1 MEIKIKEGII
11 LNYIDKYK
19 SWLKED
25 YFDKDTKEELLSI
38 KDNAKEIE
46 DRFYTDLSFGTAG
59 LRGKIGAGTNRMN
72 KYTVSLATQGLA
84 DTIAGFG
91 EEAKKMGVAIAYDVR
106 HYSKDFAAEAS
117 LVLAANGIKVYLF
130 EDIAPTPELS
140 FAIRRLKT
148 LSGIV
153 ITASHNPKD
162 YNGYKVYWE
171 DGAQILDK
179 IAIPITEEIN
189 NIKDFK
195 EIKFISEEE
204 ALEKGF
210 LNIIGKEIDDEYID
224 KVKSLSIRD
233 DIDKN
238 IKIVYTPLNGT
249 GNIPVR
255 RVLKERGFTNV
266 VVVPEQENPDPDF
279 TTVGYPNP
287 EDIKAF
293 EYAKRLGEK
302 EVADLL
308 LATDPDCDRL
318 AVMARN
324 KEGEFT
330 ALNGNQ
336 TGAVL
341 IKYLVESKV
350 EKGTLPEKPMIIKSV
365 VTGDMGKVIGEK
377 YGVTTFESLTG
388 FKNICGKEMEMNKK
402 GYNFIF
408 GYEESIGYTAGDFV
422 KDKDAVIAAMFLCE
436 AAAYYKTQGK
446 TLIDVLN
453 EIYKEFGYYREKLIS
468 LILEGVEGQ
477 KRIGRMMDVYRKEF
491 PKVIGDVK
499 LVKYID
505 INEGK
510 EINLISGEE
519 KPIEFP
525 KSNVLK
531 FILEDGSWYAVR
543 PSGTEPKI
551 KIYLYSKGST
561 LKDSENKLK
570 IMEKTI
576 MENLIQ

>member
-1 MEIKIKEGII
+1 MNYMRIYNEW
-11 LNYIDKYK
+11 LNN
-19 SWLKED
+19 D
-25 YFDKDTKEELLSI
+25 YFDDATKEELKSI
-38 KDNAKEIE
+38 KDNPKEIE
-46 DRFYTDLSFGTAG
+46 DRFYKNLEFGTAG
-59 LRGKIGAGTNRMN
+59 LRGKIAAGTNRMN
-72 KYTVSLATQGLA
+72 KYIIAKVTQGLA
-84 DTIAGFG
+84 NFIAKQGK
-91 EEAKKMGVAIAYDVR
+91 EVMNRGVAIAYDCR
-106 HYSKDFAAEAS
+106 HYSDVFAKTAA
-117 LVLAANGIKVYLF
+117 LVLAANGIKAYLF
-130 EDIAPTPELS
+130 EDLRPTPELS
-140 FAIRRLKT
+140 YTVRRLNT
-148 LSGIV
+148 ISGIV
-153 ITASHNPKD
+153 VTASHNPKD

-179 IAIPITEEIN
+179 IAKPVTEEIN
-189 NIKDFK
+189 NIKNFK
-195 EIKFISEEE
+195 EIKSISEEE
-204 ALEKGF
+204 ALEKG
-210 LNIIGKEIDDEYID
+210 LLEILGKEIDDEYIE
-224 KVKSLSIRD
+224 KVKALSIRN
-233 DIDKN
+233 DIDED

-255 RVLKERGFTNV
+255 RVLRERRFTNV
-266 VVVPEQENPDPDF
+266 IVVPEQENPDPDF

-302 EVADLL
+302 ERADLL

-324 KEGEFT
+324 NRGEFV

-350 EKGTLPEKPMIIKSV
+350 EKGTLPEKPMIVKSV
-365 VTGDMGKVIGEK
+365 VTGDMGKVVGEK

-422 KDKDAVIAAMFLCE
+422 KDKDGVISAMFLCE

-453 EIYKEFGYYREKLIS
+453 DMYNEFGYYRENLIS

-477 KRIGRMMDVYRKEF
+477 RRIGRMMEAYRNEF
-491 PKVIGDVK
+491 LKIIGDNK
-499 LVKYID
+499 LIKYID
-505 INEGK
+505 IDKGK
-510 EINLISGEE
+510 EIDFITREE
-519 KPIEFP
+519 KSVEFP

-531 FILEDGSWYAVR
+531 FILEDGSWYAIR

-551 KIYLYSKGST
+551 KIYLYSKGHT
-561 LKDSENKLK
+561 LKDSEDKLK

-576 MENLIQ
+576 MEKLNSVE

>member
-1 MEIKIKEGII
+1 MNYMRIYNEW
-11 LNYIDKYK
+11 LNN
-19 SWLKED
+19 D
-25 YFDKDTKEELLSI
+25 YFDDATKEELKSI
-38 KDNAKEIE
+38 KDNPKEIE
-46 DRFYTDLSFGTAG
+46 DRFYKNLEFGTAG
-59 LRGKIGAGTNRMN
+59 LRGKIAAGTNRMN
-72 KYTVSLATQGLA
+72 KYIIAKVTQGLA
-84 DTIAGFG
+84 NFIAKQG
-91 EEAKKMGVAIAYDVR
+91 KDVMNRGVAIAYDCR
-106 HYSKDFAAEAS
+106 HYSDVFAKTAA
-117 LVLAANGIKVYLF
+117 LVLAANGIKAYLF
-130 EDIAPTPELS
+130 EDLRPTPELS
-140 FAIRRLKT
+140 YTVRRLNT
-148 LSGIV
+148 ISGIV
-153 ITASHNPKD
+153 VTASHNPKD

-179 IAIPITEEIN
+179 IAKPVTEEIN
-189 NIKDFK
+189 NIKNFK
-195 EIKFISEEE
+195 EIKSISEEE
-204 ALEKGF
+204 ALEKG
-210 LNIIGKEIDDEYID
+210 LLEILGKEIDDEYIE
-224 KVKSLSIRD
+224 KVKALSIRN
-233 DIDKN
+233 DIDKD

-255 RVLKERGFTNV
+255 RVLRERRFTNV
-266 VVVPEQENPDPDF
+266 IVVPEQENPDPDF

-302 EVADLL
+302 ERADLL

-324 KEGEFT
+324 NRGEFV

-350 EKGTLPEKPMIIKSV
+350 EKGTLPEKPMIVKSV
-365 VTGDMGKVIGEK
+365 VTGDMGKVVGEK

-422 KDKDAVIAAMFLCE
+422 KDKDGVISAMFLCE

-453 EIYKEFGYYREKLIS
+453 DMYNEFGYYRENLIS

-477 KRIGRMMDVYRKEF
+477 RRIGRMMEAYRNEF
-491 PKVIGDVK
+491 PKIIGDNK
-499 LVKYID
+499 LIKYID
-505 INEGK
+505 IDKGK
-510 EINLISGEE
+510 EIDFITREE
-519 KPIEFP
+519 KSVEFP

-531 FILEDGSWYAVR
+531 FILEDGSWYAIR

-551 KIYLYSKGST
+551 KIYLYSKGHT
-561 LKDSENKLK
+561 LKDSEDKLK

-576 MENLIQ
+576 MEKLNSVE

>member
-1 MEIKIKEGII
+1 MNYMRIYNEW
-11 LNYIDKYK
+11 LNN
-19 SWLKED
+19 D
-25 YFDKDTKEELLSI
+25 YFDDATKEELKSI
-38 KDNAKEIE
+38 KDNPKEIE
-46 DRFYTDLSFGTAG
+46 DRFYKNLEFGTAG
-59 LRGKIGAGTNRMN
+59 LRGKIAAGTNRMN
-72 KYTVSLATQGLA
+72 KYIIAKVTQGLA
-84 DTIAGFG
+84 NFIVKQGK
-91 EEAKKMGVAIAYDVR
+91 EVMNRGVAIAYDCR
-106 HYSKDFAAEAS
+106 HYSDVFAKTAA
-117 LVLAANGIKVYLF
+117 LVLAANGIKAYLF
-130 EDIAPTPELS
+130 EDLRPTPELS
-140 FAIRRLKT
+140 YTVRRLNT
-148 LSGIV
+148 ISGIV
-153 ITASHNPKD
+153 VTASHNPKD

-179 IAIPITEEIN
+179 IAKPVTEEIN
-189 NIKDFK
+189 NIKNFK
-195 EIKFISEEE
+195 EIKSISEEE
-204 ALEKGF
+204 ALEKG
-210 LNIIGKEIDDEYID
+210 LLEILGKEIDDEYIE
-224 KVKSLSIRD
+224 KVKALSIRN
-233 DIDKN
+233 DIDKD

-255 RVLKERGFTNV
+255 RVLRERRFTNV
-266 VVVPEQENPDPDF
+266 IVVPEQENPDPDF

-302 EVADLL
+302 ERADLL

-324 KEGEFT
+324 NRGEFV

-350 EKGTLPEKPMIIKSV
+350 EKGTLPEKPMIVKSV
-365 VTGDMGKVIGEK
+365 VTGDMGKVVGEK
-377 YGVTTFESLTG
+377 YGVITFESLTG

-422 KDKDAVIAAMFLCE
+422 KDKDGVISAMFLCE

-453 EIYKEFGYYREKLIS
+453 DMYNEFGYYRENLIS

-477 KRIGRMMDVYRKEF
+477 RRIGRMMEAYRNEF
-491 PKVIGDVK
+491 PKIIGDNK
-499 LVKYID
+499 LIKYID
-505 INEGK
+505 IDKGK
-510 EINLISGEE
+510 EIDFITREE
-519 KPIEFP
+519 KSVEFP

-531 FILEDGSWYAVR
+531 FILEDGSWYAIR

-551 KIYLYSKGST
+551 KIYLYSKGHT
-561 LKDSENKLK
+561 LKDSEDKLK

-576 MENLIQ
+576 MEKLNSVE

>member
-1 MEIKIKEGII
+1 MNYMRIYNEW
-11 LNYIDKYK
+11 LNN
-19 SWLKED
+19 D
-25 YFDKDTKEELLSI
+25 YFDDATKEELKSI
-38 KDNAKEIE
+38 KDNPKEIE
-46 DRFYTDLSFGTAG
+46 DRFYKNLEFGTAG
-59 LRGKIGAGTNRMN
+59 LRGKIAAGTNRMN
-72 KYTVSLATQGLA
+72 KYIIAKVTQGLA
-84 DTIAGFG
+84 NFIAKQGK
-91 EEAKKMGVAIAYDVR
+91 EVMNRGVAIAYDCR
-106 HYSKDFAAEAS
+106 HYSDVFAKTAA
-117 LVLAANGIKVYLF
+117 LVLAANGIKAYLF
-130 EDIAPTPELS
+130 EDLRPTPELS
-140 FAIRRLKT
+140 YTVRRLNT
-148 LSGIV
+148 ISGIV
-153 ITASHNPKD
+153 VTASHNPKD

-179 IAIPITEEIN
+179 IAKPVTEEIN
-189 NIKDFK
+189 NIKNFK
-195 EIKFISEEE
+195 EIKSISEEE
-204 ALEKGF
+204 ALEKG
-210 LNIIGKEIDDEYID
+210 LLEILGKEIDDEYIE
-224 KVKSLSIRD
+224 KVKALSIRN
-233 DIDKN
+233 DIDKD

-255 RVLKERGFTNV
+255 RVLRERRFTNV
-266 VVVPEQENPDPDF
+266 IVVPEQENPDPDF

-302 EVADLL
+302 ERADLL

-324 KEGEFT
+324 NRGEFV

-350 EKGTLPEKPMIIKSV
+350 EKGTLPEKPMIVKSV
-365 VTGDMGKVIGEK
+365 VTGDMGKVVGEK
-377 YGVTTFESLTG
+377 YGVITFESLTG

-422 KDKDAVIAAMFLCE
+422 KDKDGVISAMFLCE

-453 EIYKEFGYYREKLIS
+453 DMYNEFGYYRENLIS

-477 KRIGRMMDVYRKEF
+477 RRIGRMMEAYRNEF
-491 PKVIGDVK
+491 PKIIGDNK
-499 LVKYID
+499 LIKYID
-505 INEGK
+505 IDKGK
-510 EINLISGEE
+510 EIDFITREE
-519 KPIEFP
+519 KSVEFP

-531 FILEDGSWYAVR
+531 FILEDGSWYAIR

-551 KIYLYSKGST
+551 KIYLYSKGHT
-561 LKDSENKLK
+561 LKDSEDKLK

-576 MENLIQ
+576 MEKLNSVE